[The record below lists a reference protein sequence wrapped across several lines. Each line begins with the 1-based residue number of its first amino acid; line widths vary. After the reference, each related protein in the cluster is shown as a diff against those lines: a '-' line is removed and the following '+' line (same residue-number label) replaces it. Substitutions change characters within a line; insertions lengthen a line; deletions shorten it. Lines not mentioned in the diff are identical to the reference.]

1 MGLRLARLALG
12 GVRGRES
19 AWANRHAWPGGLPA
33 ASYIPNAVHQCLN
46 EGRPAPAEMR
56 QVSVVFVNVT
66 GIDVDVNATQT
77 LEKASTGN

>member
-1 MGLRLARLALG
+1 
-12 GVRGRES
+12 
-19 AWANRHAWPGGLPA
+19 
-33 ASYIPNAVHQCLN
+33 
-46 EGRPAPAEMR
+46 MR